1 MAGVHE
7 QVSLGLC
14 YCGHNRCIIEF
25 CICILLADQHNSVLP
40 ISPILHKE
48 NNTTLNLSWE
58 NPITTFNDGHDVYYN
73 YTVRVNVTDGYTVT
87 LSVDIEAHIPKTS
100 LLLPDLAGLQC
111 KQVNIG
117 IALPGNCAERKIS
130 GSLLIG

>member
-1 MAGVHE
+1 MMVE
-7 QVSLGLC
+7 LSIV
-14 YCGHNRCIIEF
+14 
-25 CICILLADQHNSVLP
+25 LLAGQRNSTLP
-40 ISPILHKE
+40 ISPILQKG

-58 NPITTFNDGHDVYYN
+58 NPMTTFGDEHDVYYN
-73 YTVRVNVTDGYTVT
+73 YTVTVNVTDGYTAT
-87 LSVDIEAHIPKTS
+87 LSLYVEAHTRKTS

-111 KQVNIG
+111 KQVDIG